1 MVDGLRINEQLE
13 IPLEEL
19 EFRAIRSQGAGGQ
32 NVNKVSSAIQL
43 RYDYS
48 RSHVLPAKVR
58 ERLGK
63 IDDQRITARG
73 IVIKAQEFRRQSQN
87 RAAALERLK
96 ALILAALEEP
106 KPRIAT
112 KPSRQAKRARVT
124 EKRRQGERKRSRQR
138 PPID

>member
-1 MVDGLRINEQLE
+1 MVDTLYIDDGLS
-13 IPLEEL
+13 IPLDEV

-43 RYDYS
+43 RYDYANS
-48 RSHVLPAKVR
+48 QVLPEKVR
-58 ERLGK
+58 ERLNGL
-63 IDDQRITARG
+63 DDQRVTAQG

-96 ALILAALEEP
+96 AMILAALEEP

-112 KPSRQAKRARVT
+112 KPSRKAKRARV
-124 EKRRQGERKRSRQR
+124 EDKRRRGDQKRSRRR

>member
-1 MVDGLRINEQLE
+1 MVDTLRINDVLE
-13 IPLEEL
+13 IPLDEL
-19 EFRAIRSQGAGGQ
+19 EFRAIRSRGAGGQ

-43 RYDYS
+43 RFDFA
-48 RSHVLPAKVR
+48 RSDTLPARVR
-58 ERLGK
+58 ERLQSL
-63 IDDQRITARG
+63 DDQRVTAQG

-87 RAAALERLK
+87 RAAALDRLK
-96 ALILAALEEP
+96 AMIIDALEEP

-124 EKRRQGERKRSRQR
+124 EKRRQAERKRNRQR